1 MKQVYLDT
9 FGCQMNVADTDRMEL
24 LLFHSGYIRTGE
36 MQDADLILIN
46 TCSIREKAEQKI
58 YSLTGSLKPLKA
70 ANPDLILGFT
80 GCLAQQEGER
90 LLERMPF
97 VDLVLGPDGV
107 EHIVQVVDEVKAKK
121 GPVVRVQF
129 DMEKNYSIPE
139 LSDETPLHPG
149 PSAFINIIKG
159 CDKFCTFCVVPFTRG
174 REKSREAEEIER
186 EVRLLVSRGAREI
199 ILLGQNVNAYGK
211 RGLKQPVPFHELLY
225 RVAGIPGVE
234 RLRFTTSHPTDFTR
248 ECITAYRDIDKLVN
262 HLHLPVQSGN
272 NRILE
277 EMRRT
282 HTVEEYISLIDEL
295 KMAVPDIALST
306 DIIVGYPGESD
317 SEFEDTLS
325 LMERVQFSSSYM
337 FSYSPRPGTPAQ
349 DFPDS
354 VPQSVKSQRLQR
366 TIELQHRLTR
376 EQGQKFVG
384 REVDVLVE
392 GGSSRPGTDF
402 RGRNPQYW
410 MVNFTGDRKQI
421 CPGDMVKVVV
431 EELSGHTL
439 RGRAVSVARDG
450 KHKILEPEVQTTTG

>member
-36 MQDADLILIN
+36 MRDADLILIN

-58 YSLTGSLKPLKA
+58 YSLAGSLKPLKV
-70 ANPDLILGFT
+70 ANPGLILGFT

-90 LLERMPF
+90 LLEKIPF
-97 VDLVLGPDGV
+97 VDLVLGPDGI
-107 EHIVQVVDEVKAKK
+107 EHIAQVVDEVKEKN
-121 GPVVRVQF
+121 GPVIRTQF
-129 DMEKNYSIPE
+129 DKEKNYSIPE
-139 LSDETPLHPG
+139 LSGETPLHPG
-149 PSAFINIIKG
+149 PSAFVNIIKG
-159 CDKFCTFCVVPFTRG
+159 CDKFCTFCVVPATRG
-174 REKSREAEEIER
+174 REKSRKAEEIEQ

-211 RGLKQPVPFHELLY
+211 RGMRQVVPFHELLY
-225 RVAGIPGVE
+225 RVAAIPGVE
-234 RLRFTTSHPTDFTR
+234 RLRFTTSHPKDFTR
-248 ECITAYRDIDKLVN
+248 ECIAAYKNIDNLVN

-295 KMAVPDIALST
+295 KSAVPDVALST
-306 DIIVGYPGESD
+306 DIIVGYPSESH
-317 SEFEDTLS
+317 SEFEDTLA

-349 DFPDS
+349 DFLDS
-354 VPQSVKSQRLQR
+354 VPQSVKSKRLQR
-366 TIELQHRLTR
+366 TIELQNRMSR
-376 EQGQKFVG
+376 ELGQKFV
-384 REVDVLVE
+384 RQEVDVLVE
-392 GGSSRPGTDF
+392 GGSSRPGIDF

-410 MVNFTGDRKQI
+410 SVNFTGDRKQI
-421 CPGDMVKVVV
+421 CPGDTVKVVV
-431 EELSGHTL
+431 EEVSGHAL
-439 RGRAVSVARDG
+439 RGRAVSVNRNG
-450 KHKILEPEVQTTTG
+450 KRLTLGEAPTATG